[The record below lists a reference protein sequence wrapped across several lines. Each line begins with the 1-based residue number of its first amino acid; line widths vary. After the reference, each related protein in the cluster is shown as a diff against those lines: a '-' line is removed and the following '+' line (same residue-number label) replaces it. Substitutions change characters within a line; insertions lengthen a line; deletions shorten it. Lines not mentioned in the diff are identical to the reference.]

1 MGAGYHGGFG
11 STSGSAIGNA
21 GSDGEKEIDENLK
34 KELRNNNI
42 KFNEKDMVFITRDK
56 TGQIIWLE
64 NGNSSAGLKHIL
76 DGKAGSPGHAKDFE
90 KAFGVKRND
99 VGSYLKKVIQNGTVI
114 SNKIVSIGSGR
125 QGYERVYEYK
135 GNYYTMTGIG
145 TNGFIVSAYPVRKD
159 DL

>member
-11 STSGSAIGNA
+11 STSGSVIGNA
-21 GSDGEKEIDENLK
+21 GSDGENEIDENLK

-76 DGKAGSPGHAKDFE
+76 DGKDGSPGHAKDFE
-90 KAFGVKRND
+90 KVFEKAFKAKAPAIID
-99 VGSYLKKVIQNGTVI
+99 VEVDIDEMILPMVPGGKPIYDMIMSLSEEVM
-114 SNKIVSIGSGR
+114 S
-125 QGYERVYEYK
+125 
-135 GNYYTMTGIG
+135 
-145 TNGFIVSAYPVRKD
+145 
-159 DL
+159 